1 MTSYYNS
8 KGQSISLVKEIA
20 RSGEGVIWR
29 TNLSGYLAKI
39 YHLSD
44 SARVKKLEVM
54 VANPPEDPTSSQN
67 HISIAWPKELLIDN
81 SGSCL
86 GFLMPEITQA
96 KELLYVYNPRH
107 RKKEAPKF
115 NWYFLHITA
124 LNVASIIQALHAKNY
139 IVGDMKSQNILVN
152 DRGLVSV
159 IDTDSFQVKDPK
171 TGTVYRCSVG
181 SEGFTPSELIGKDLS
196 NLTQTRFH
204 DRFRLAVIIHLLLFG
219 YHPFQGEWKGSG
231 DQPGQ
236 DESISKGFWPY
247 GQNSPLQPSCNTIPL
262 DVVHPEIK
270 KCFLKCFNDGHTSPS
285 SRPSAEDWFKALEV
299 AISDL
304 TSCSKVANHS
314 YSRNYGKCYWCE
326 RSNILTVDIF
336 PPVSNPII
344 PPPPPPH
351 TYLNIY
357 NKTSDKTIDTAY
369 VYWDGKGWRSK
380 GWWTI
385 APGKSQKLDI
395 GSNYTGKVYIYGM
408 CNQHKITW
416 GAGTSSFWIDPI
428 NSFDISNSNKDSSGG
443 TNLKKVPMFEYSVS
457 PGKNDYSFDYS
468 PSLTKIPSNK
478 VRPMAQ
484 RSNLPVLV
492 KVTAVASTIIAI
504 ALGVFCYY
512 QYQQMEQIRKQFE
525 RIRIENKLPLPN
537 RDKPFFSIYLQNL
550 MNVIKGEKS
559 FLYLDI
565 EEVIEQ
571 LKKNESFFKE
581 DINQLQSRVQE
592 LEDKNR
598 SLRKDRD
605 HLSSRVSELEK
616 YTYINF
622 CNETE
627 SKIIYAALAFW
638 DGEGLR
644 SKGWWVVEPGKC
656 ESVSVAQNYRG
667 SLYVYG
673 EYNQGSTY
681 WHTTDTSSFCV
692 DRNNTNTF
700 DIPKS
705 DKASCSSSNLKKVNM
720 SNLSVSPGTNNWTLN
735 DND

>member
-39 YHLSD
+39 YHSSD
-44 SARVKKLEVM
+44 SDRVKKLEVM
-54 VANPPEDPTSSQN
+54 VANPPEDPTLSQN
-67 HISIAWPKELLIDN
+67 HISIAWPQELLRDGN
-81 SGSCL
+81 GNCL

-96 KELLYVYNPRH
+96 KELFYVYNPKH
-107 RKKEAPKF
+107 RKQQAPRF

-171 TGTVYRCSVG
+171 TGTVYRCFVG
-181 SEGFTPSELIGKDLS
+181 TEGFTPSELIGKDLS
-196 NLTQTRFH
+196 NLNQTRFH

-219 YHPFQGEWKGSG
+219 YHPFRGEWKGSG
-231 DQPGQ
+231 DQPGE
-236 DESISKGFWPY
+236 DESISKGYWPY
-247 GQNSPLQPSCNTIPL
+247 GQNSLFQPSHNTIPL

-270 KCFLKCFNDGHTSPS
+270 KYFLKCFNDGHTSPS
-285 SRPSAEDWFKALEV
+285 SRPSAEDWFKALKV

-314 YSRNYGKCYWCE
+314 YSRTYGKCYWCE
-326 RSNILTVDIF
+326 RANNLTVDIF
-336 PPVSNPII
+336 PPVSNAIT

-351 TYLNIY
+351 TYLNIF
-357 NKTSDKTIDTAY
+357 NKTSDKTIDSAY

-380 GWWTI
+380 GWWKI

-395 GSNYTGKVYIYGM
+395 GTNYTGKVYIYGM

-416 GAGTSSFWIDPI
+416 GAGNYSFWIDPI
-428 NSFDISNSNKDSSGG
+428 NSFDISNSDKDSSGG

-457 PGKNDYSFDYS
+457 PGTNNYSFDYS
-468 PSLTKIPSNK
+468 PSLTKTTSNNII
-478 VRPMAQ
+478 RRMPQ
-484 RSNLPVLV
+484 RSNIPVLV
-492 KVTAVASTIIAI
+492 KVTAVASTVIAI
-504 ALGVFCYY
+504 ALGGFCYY

-525 RIRIENKLPLPN
+525 RIRIEKKLPLPN
-537 RDKPFFSIYLQNL
+537 RDKPSLSVEVQNL

-565 EEVIEQ
+565 EEVMEQIEDNQ
-571 LKKNESFFKE
+571 ASFNGKINE
-581 DINQLQSRVQE
+581 LQS
-592 LEDKNR
+592 KIN
-598 SLRKDRD
+598 
-605 HLSSRVSELEK
+605 ELEK
-616 YTYINF
+616 YTYVNF
-622 CNETE
+622 CNKTE
-627 SKIIYAALAFW
+627 SKTIYTALAFW
-638 DGEGLR
+638 DGEGWR
-644 SKGWWVVEPGKC
+644 SKGWYVVPPGIC
-656 ESVSVAQNYRG
+656 QGVSVSEQYRG
-667 SLYVYG
+667 NVYVYG

-681 WHTTDTSSFCV
+681 WYTTDTSSFCV
-692 DRNNTNTF
+692 DRTNGF
-700 DIPKS
+700 NIPKS
-705 DKASCSSSNLKKVNM
+705 DKASCSSSNLKRVSM
-720 SNLSVSPGTNNWTLN
+720 SKLSVSPGTNTWSVG
-735 DND
+735 D